1 MDWVTAVHACVDL
14 HESYLQGAKGKLGER
29 LTFCSK
35 LEDIDVEITTIIGD
49 GDFIINIFNITHTG
63 MKNIEEI
70 YRKYDKMIFEF
81 KNRYVKFIKISLS
94 LGKDKYH
101 ALKTSYENCYILA
114 SKNYHIMNKN
124 KVILKGD
131 NHLSII

>member
-49 GDFIINIFNITHTG
+49 GDFIIINIFNITHTG
-63 MKNIEEI
+63 MKNIGEI

-81 KNRYVKFIKISLS
+81 KNRYVKFINPS
-94 LGKDKYH
+94 
-101 ALKTSYENCYILA
+101 CILA
-114 SKNYHIMNKN
+114 YLGQRGYGRKTKS
-124 KVILKGD
+124 GD
-131 NHLSII
+131 ITVKTNALNTIS